1 MTDKPPGR
9 NECDD
14 HVAKVIPLRR
24 SAHLTDWR
32 ASGFERIA
40 RSISGTLTKL
50 IASADAEGVQLP
62 TAVRQAT
69 TLLGD
74 SWEATGAVQGQANT
88 RELLRKRGSDSALLP
103 LPANN
108 GMDLPWSAEGTL
120 QVLED
125 WLLSGLMDRRTFLAL
140 SGVALTG
147 AAWEYLGL
155 EPERLL
161 AALEGDGATATLI
174 TQLEATIPAL
184 WALDD
189 AHGGPRVL
197 PYVRSQF
204 QTAAYIL
211 WQGSHS
217 TQVTRQLFQIVAK
230 LGQHAGW
237 AAFDAGQHGLA
248 QRYYLTALRA
258 AHQATDRQLAAHILA
273 DLAFQAAATD
283 ARHDAGE
290 LAEVAMRAAAATPAR
305 VRASVATRAAFAHG
319 AAGDARK
326 FAVCRDLAHQQLDQ
340 SQPQDGD
347 PDWMYYLTPG
357 HVDALAGPALV
368 HLGQT
373 AQAQGHTRQA
383 RTSLR
388 VGLGLLRNS
397 AALRD
402 PQHPQQRRAAVDGAW
417 LALAHAL
424 SGDLDQA
431 CQVGRLTVSRLGV
444 VQSARCTSVLTVL
457 RSELRADRTSNA
469 DVREFTGELDRA
481 LAQPPRRSHQA
492 PAQGPVA

>member
-1 MTDKPPGR
+1 MTDTPPGR
-9 NECDD
+9 HERDD
-14 HVAKVIPLRR
+14 HVAKVIPLRQ
-24 SAHLTDWR
+24 SARLADGPTS
-32 ASGFERIA
+32 AFERLARRIA
-40 RSISGTLTKL
+40 GTLTEL
-50 IASADAEGVQLP
+50 VADADAEGVQLP
-62 TAVRQAT
+62 PAVRHAA
-69 TLLGD
+69 LLLTD
-74 SWEATGAVQGQANT
+74 PQNHTGAAQRQANV
-88 RELLRKRGSDSALLP
+88 REPWQGRGSDSPLLLP
-103 LPANN
+103 ADTKMNA
-108 GMDLPWSAEGTL
+108 PWSTEGAL

-125 WLLSGLMDRRTFLAL
+125 WLLSGLMDRRTFLAV

-147 AAWEYLGL
+147 IAWEYLGL
-155 EPERLL
+155 EPERLV
-161 AALEGDGATATLI
+161 AAIEGDKTGAALI

-189 AHGGPRVL
+189 THGGPRVL
-197 PYVRSQF
+197 PYVSAQF

-211 WQGSHS
+211 RQGGH
-217 TQVTRQLFQIVAK
+217 TTRVTRQLFQIVAK

-237 AAFDAGQHGLA
+237 AAFDAGRHGLA

-283 ARHDAGE
+283 ARHDAGD

-319 AAGDARK
+319 AAGDSRK
-326 FAVCRDLAHQQLDQ
+326 FALCRHLAHEQLDG
-340 SQPQDGD
+340 SQPQGGD

-368 HLGQT
+368 HLAQT
-373 AQAQGHTRQA
+373 AQVQGHTRQA
-383 RTSLR
+383 RSSLR
-388 VGLGLLRNS
+388 DGLGLLRGS

-424 SGDLDQA
+424 NGDLDQT
-431 CQVGRLTVSRLGV
+431 CHVGRLTVSRLGV
-444 VQSARCTSVLTVL
+444 VHSARCTSVLTVL
-457 RSELRADRTSNA
+457 RSQLRAAPTNNA
-469 DVREFTGELDRA
+469 EVREFAGELDRA
-481 LAQPPRRSHQA
+481 LDPAWSRRSRRAHNRG
-492 PAQGPVA
+492 PAG